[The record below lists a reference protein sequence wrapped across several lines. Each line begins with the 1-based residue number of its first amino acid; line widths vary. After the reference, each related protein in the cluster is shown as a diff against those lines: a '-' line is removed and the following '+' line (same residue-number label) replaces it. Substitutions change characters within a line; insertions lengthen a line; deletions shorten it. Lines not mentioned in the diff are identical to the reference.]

1 MSSHS
6 NEYDYAKEFIGNF
19 RSESKPVPV
28 KVTTRLRLLSKPP
41 STEIHRYSDRGFD
54 APPQYVFGG
63 GNLPLPPSLQA
74 VGRHY
79 FTW

>member
-1 MSSHS
+1 MSFNT
-6 NEYDYAKEFIGNF
+6 NEFDYAKEFVGNF

-28 KVTTRLRLLSKPP
+28 KVTTRLRLMSQPP
-41 STEIHRYSDRGFD
+41 STEVRRYGSELFS
-54 APPQYVFGG
+54 APPKYVFGG
-63 GNLPLPPSLQA
+63 GNLPLHPSLQA